1 MSKYITTLNRIRA
14 HDPCANGWRKLLK
27 GLNKT
32 EADDEP
38 LDLLTILNINGLDD
52 ALWCM
57 RTMPDHDKEWRLYVV
72 WCTRQIQHLIT
83 DPRSIAVIDVAERFA
98 LGQTT
103 VEELRDAEAA
113 AWAAWAAAR
122 VAAEAATEAAAWTA
136 ARDAAWI
143 AARYAA
149 EAAARAAAGDAAG
162 DAVWAAWI
170 AQDASWAAQEKKLR
184 ELLEN

>member
-38 LDLLTILNINGLDD
+38 LDLITILNINGLDD

-57 RTMPDHDKEWRLYVV
+57 RTMPEHDKEWRLYAV
-72 WCTRQIQHLIT
+72 WCARQVQHLIT
-83 DPRSIAVIDVAERFA
+83 DPRSIAVIDVAERFT

-103 VEELRDAEAA
+103 VEELKDAEAA
-113 AWAAWAAAR
+113 AW
-122 VAAEAATEAAAWTA
+122 T
-136 ARDAAWI
+136 
-143 AARYAA
+143 AA
-149 EAAARAAAGDAAG
+149 EAAARAAQDAGDAAG
-162 DAVWAAWI
+162 DAA
-170 AQDASWAAQEKKLR
+170 WAAQEKKLR
-184 ELLEN
+184 ELLGE

>member
-1 MSKYITTLNRIRA
+1 MSKYITTLNRVRA

-52 ALWCM
+52 TLWCM
-57 RTMPDHDKEWRLYVV
+57 RTMPEHDKEWRLYVV
-72 WCTRQIQHLIT
+72 WCARQIQHLIT

-103 VEELRDAEAA
+103 VEELKDAQDAAWAAWTAASDADSDA
-113 AWAAWAAAR
+113 AWAAWAA
-122 VAAEAATEAAAWTA
+122 WTA
-136 ARDAAWI
+136 ASN
-143 AARYAA
+143 AR
-149 EAAARAAAGDAAG
+149 
-162 DAVWAAWI
+162 
-170 AQDASWAAQEKKLR
+170 EKKLR
-184 ELLEN
+184 ELLGE

>member
-14 HDPCANGWRKLLK
+14 HDPCTNGWRKLLK

-103 VEELRDAEAA
+103 VEELKDAEAA
-113 AWAAWAAAR
+113 AGAAAR
-122 VAAEAATEAAAWTA
+122 DAAGDASWVARAARAAARAAARDAAGDAAWTAARDVAEAAAWTA
-136 ARDAAWI
+136 AWT
-143 AARYAA
+143 
-149 EAAARAAAGDAAG
+149 AAGDAAR
-162 DAVWAAWI
+162 
-170 AQDASWAAQEKKLR
+170 AAQEKKLR

>member
-14 HDPCANGWRKLLK
+14 HDPCTNGWRKLLK

-57 RTMPDHDKEWRLYVV
+57 RTMPEHDKEWRLYVV
-72 WCTRQIQHLIT
+72 WCARQVQHLIT
-83 DPRSIAVIDVAERFA
+83 DPRSIVVIDAAERFA

-103 VEELRDAEAA
+103 VEELKDAQDA
-113 AWAAWAAAR
+113 AWAAW
-122 VAAEAATEAAAWTA
+122 AAWTA
-136 ARDAAWI
+136 ARDASCAAWATR
-143 AARYAA
+143 AAAWTAA
-149 EAAARAAAGDAAG
+149 GDAARAAAGDAVGDAAG
-162 DAVWAAWI
+162 DAAWTAAWT
-170 AQDASWAAQEKKLR
+170 AARAAQEKKLR
-184 ELLEN
+184 ELLGE

>member
-14 HDPCANGWRKLLK
+14 HDPCTNGWRKLLK

-38 LDLLTILNINGLDD
+38 LDLLTILNINDLDD

-57 RTMPDHDKEWRLYVV
+57 RTMPEHDKEWRLYIV
-72 WCTRQIQHLIT
+72 WCARQVHHLIT

-103 VEELRDAEAA
+103 VEELKAAQDAAQDTAQDASWVAWIAQDASWVA
-113 AWAAWAAAR
+113 AW
-122 VAAEAATEAAAWTA
+122 AAWTA
-136 ARDAAWI
+136 ARDAAWT
-143 AARYAA
+143 AA
-149 EAAARAAAGDAAG
+149 EAAAGDAA
-162 DAVWAAWI
+162 WTAAR
-170 AQDASWAAQEKKLR
+170 AAQEKKLR

>member
-14 HDPCANGWRKLLK
+14 HDPCTNGWRKLLK

-57 RTMPDHDKEWRLYVV
+57 RTMPEHDKEWRLYVV
-72 WCTRQIQHLIT
+72 WCARQVQHLIT

-103 VEELRDAEAA
+103 VEELKDAEAA
-113 AWAAWAAAR
+113 A
-122 VAAEAATEAAAWTA
+122 EAV
-136 ARDAAWI
+136 
-143 AARYAA
+143 
-149 EAAARAAAGDAAG
+149 ARAAAGDASWTAAG
-162 DAVWAAWI
+162 DATR
-170 AQDASWAAQEKKLR
+170 DAQEKKLR
-184 ELLEN
+184 VARAAQKKKLRELLGE

>member
-14 HDPCANGWRKLLK
+14 HDPCTNGWRKLLK

-57 RTMPDHDKEWRLYVV
+57 RTMPEHDKEWRLYVV
-72 WCTRQIQHLIT
+72 WCARQVQHLIT

-103 VEELRDAEAA
+103 VEELKDAQDAAWAARDASWA
-113 AWAAWAAAR
+113 AWAAWAAG
-122 VAAEAATEAAAWTA
+122 
-136 ARDAAWI
+136 
-143 AARYAA
+143 
-149 EAAARAAAGDAAG
+149 AAARAAAGDAA
-162 DAVWAAWI
+162 WTAAWT
-170 AQDASWAAQEKKLR
+170 AARAAQEKKLR
-184 ELLEN
+184 ELLGE